1 MSKKDEAQ
9 QEDQVDR
16 GDEVVT
22 AGDDDEARRQAEATV
37 KAQAEGQMTDEE
49 VQAAVEKL
57 LGQGED
63 DEQIEDENEKDDEQ
77 DHMIPK
83 SRFDQALSKKDQE
96 MKELQAKLDELA
108 QRIPQPRQEE
118 RTDPAKEIRD
128 LIYENEDR
136 YEAAIA
142 DNDLKAAKEIRRV
155 LNEQRDEL
163 IELKISEATR
173 TARYA
178 SSDDM
183 KYDAY
188 LENLEAQHP
197 AIQQD
202 HEDFDQGKVN
212 ELIELRDAYLARGST
227 QFDAL
232 KKASK
237 YVLGEPK
244 TSQKQVDENVES
256 RTKAARRGALDAV
269 KKTPALGDNARG
281 TKGPDNALGLDPT
294 KLSQEQFAKLPV
306 DALAQL
312 RGDTLE

>member
-1 MSKKDEAQ
+1 MSKKDEAL

-16 GDEVVT
+16 GDDVVT

-37 KAQAEGQMTDEE
+37 KAEAEGQMTYEE
-49 VQAAVEKL
+49 VQAAVDKL
-57 LGQGED
+57 LGKGGD
-63 DEQIEDENEKDDEQ
+63 DEQVEDEDKKDDEQ

-108 QRIPQPRQEE
+108 QRIPQPKQEQKA
-118 RTDPAKEIRD
+118 DPVNEIRE
-128 LIYENEDR
+128 LISENEDR

-183 KYDAY
+183 KYDAF

-197 AIQQD
+197 AIQQGHD
-202 HEDFDQGKVN
+202 NFDQGTVN

-227 QFDAL
+227 QFEAL

-237 YVLGEPK
+237 YVLGDPK
-244 TSQKQVDENVES
+244 TSQKQIGENVES
-256 RTKAARRGALDAV
+256 RTKAARKGALDAV

-281 TKGPDNALGLDPT
+281 TKGPETTLGLDPT
-294 KLSQEQFAKLPV
+294 KMSQEQFAKLPV

-312 RGDTLE
+312 RGDVVE